1 MKTKAAILFSINQP
15 LRIIDLDIPKLK
27 PGQVLV
33 DIAYSGVCRSQLN
46 EIKGLKGK
54 DNYLPH
60 TLGHEGSGIVLDVG
74 QGVKKVN
81 PGDHVVMTWIKGIG
95 YDVPSTAYHS
105 PEGLVNAGAISTFMQ
120 KTVISENR
128 LVPISRDIPL
138 KEAAVLGCAVPT
150 GAGIVLNKID
160 ASNCNSIAVFGVG
173 GIGLSSIMIASTV
186 GIKVII
192 AIDII
197 ERKLNL
203 AQKLGAT
210 HILNADG
217 SDILSDIMGIT
228 NSKGVDYSIEAAG
241 KKETMELAFQSV
253 QDTKGKCIIA
263 GNLSDGDMIE
273 INPMYLIKGK
283 KIVGTWGGETIPDE
297 DIPKYVQWYLS
308 GRIELDKLIKKEYH
322 LHEINLAISDLE
334 NGKVDRPLINM
345 NTKVL
350 KE

>member
-1 MKTKAAILFSINQP
+1 MNGAMNGTIILNNSDSNFLALKDIALKEYGFKEQNIKTYGEQPSGDLVIKDFSYHQDNIEVEILFHKKSY
-15 LRIIDLDIPKLK
+15 KLEFS
-27 PGQVLV
+27 LYN
-33 DIAYSGVCRSQLN
+33 IAL
-46 EIKGLKGK
+46 
-54 DNYLPH
+54 
-60 TLGHEGSGIVLDVG
+60 
-74 QGVKKVN
+74 
-81 PGDHVVMTWIKGIG
+81 
-95 YDVPSTAYHS
+95 
-105 PEGLVNAGAISTFMQ
+105 
-120 KTVISENR
+120 
-128 LVPISRDIPL
+128 
-138 KEAAVLGCAVPT
+138 
-150 GAGIVLNKID
+150 
-160 ASNCNSIAVFGVG
+160 
-173 GIGLSSIMIASTV
+173 
-186 GIKVII
+186 IKVII

-263 GNLSDGDMIE
+263 GNLSDGEMIE
-273 INPMYLIKGK
+273 INPMSLIKGK

-308 GRIELDKLIKKEYH
+308 GRIELDQLIKKEYH
-322 LHEINLAISDLE
+322 LHDINLVISDLE

-345 NTKVL
+345 NTKIL
-350 KE
+350 KG